1 MCDKYKCLK
10 CKEYFTREASF
21 NYCCDCLEDKRND
34 NPIED
39 LIYEIEE
46 EMEWVDIKPYSHNII
61 SIKLRMIDEFY
72 GDKEVNKVIRHLNLT
87 SIGWDYSKDHKIRAV
102 KTIEKA
108 FLKAYWN
115 PKYKMCKDRLNKEYE
130 DYDL

>member
-21 NYCCDCLEDKRND
+21 NYCCECLEDKRND

-46 EMEWVDIKPYSHNII
+46 EMED
-61 SIKLRMIDEFY
+61 
-72 GDKEVNKVIRHLNLT
+72 
-87 SIGWDYSKDHKIRAV
+87 IRA
-102 KTIEKA
+102 
-108 FLKAYWN
+108 
-115 PKYKMCKDRLNKEYE
+115 KENE
-130 DYDL
+130 